1 MHEQAAKYPVFIN
14 GEWYDSGAY
23 KTVHNPADDSEIAHV
38 SCVDRPTVAKALAA
52 AEAALPLWNRKTAK
66 ERGEQLRALADEIH
80 RRTDVFARLI
90 TMENGKPLAQ
100 SLGEVAMSIDHILW
114 FAEEGRRAYGRVIP
128 HQAEGKRHLV
138 IRQPVGVVGAI
149 APWNFPLVLAVRK
162 AAPALAAGCPVILKP
177 ASATPLSS
185 LELARCVEAVGL
197 PSGAFQL
204 VFGSA
209 PEIAS
214 EFLSNPICRKISF
227 TGSTEVGRSLIK
239 GAAANCTKLSLEL
252 GGNAPFI
259 IFADADL
266 DSAIEGALITKF
278 RNSGQSCIAS
288 NRMYVQQPIYD
299 SFVEQL
305 AARVRSLKVGDGLT
319 EGVEIG
325 PMINRQ
331 AMDSAM
337 RIIEQAV
344 AEGAKL
350 LVGGKRL
357 GDRGN
362 FIEPALLADV
372 KHHASCMSQ
381 EIFAPVAAVCSFS
394 SEQEVV
400 SQANNT
406 PFGLAAYVYTQDLNR
421 AFRLSEKLEAGT
433 IGINDPIPST
443 SNCPFGGLKQSG
455 WGRELGS
462 EGLDSYF
469 ETKHVSIARI
479 S

>member
-14 GEWYDSGAY
+14 GEWYDSGTY

-38 SCVDRPTVAKALAA
+38 SCVDRLAVANALAA

-66 ERGEQLRALADEIH
+66 ERGEHLRALADEIH

-252 GGNAPFI
+252 GGNAPLI

-266 DSAIEGALITKF
+266 DSAVEGALITKF
-278 RNSGQSCIAS
+278 RNSGQSCIAA
-288 NRMYVQQPIYD
+288 NRIYVQQSIYD

-319 EGVEIG
+319 EGVDIG

-344 AEGAKL
+344 SEGANL

-372 KHHASCMSQ
+372 EHHASCMRQ
-381 EIFAPVAAVCSFS
+381 EIFAPVAVVCPFS
-394 SEQEVV
+394 SEQEAI
-400 SQANNT
+400 SHANNT

-433 IGINDPIPST
+433 IGINDPVPST

-462 EGLDSYF
+462 EGLDSYL